1 MHAFPKA
8 EGLLQLFRIRP
19 FETSTIEGRSVE
31 RYRRVAL
38 TTLSAAVSRLIG
50 ALTLLVSVRLTL
62 PYLGPERY
70 GLWMVVGSV
79 IAMLGFS
86 DLGIGSGLVN
96 AVSEANGK
104 DDRDLAR
111 RYVSSAFFML
121 LGVSFVLLILF
132 GIIYSWVPW
141 YRLFNVHSVIAT
153 AEAGPA
159 MAVFLTC
166 FLLNIPLG
174 VINRI
179 QVSYQQGFTTNLWG
193 ALGSLFGLGALILAC
208 KRRAGLPWLV
218 LAMSGA
224 PMLATL
230 LNGAVLLGAQR
241 PWLLPSWRYCDRESA
256 RTIFRIGMM
265 FFVLQIGVAF
275 GFSSDNII
283 LAQILGPAAVTQYAV
298 PGKMFGFITIVIT
311 AILAPLWP
319 AYSEALAR
327 HDLHWVRKTLKRTI
341 ALALTIAV
349 PAYAF
354 LLLFAHRLL
363 HLWVGN
369 RVAPTLSLL
378 AGLALYGLLT
388 AIGNC
393 LGTFLNAAGIIKLQA
408 SVAAIMA
415 GANLAL
421 SIVLT
426 HRLGV
431 SGPVWGSVISYSV
444 ISLVPLAIFVPR
456 LLRSM
461 SAQSLQSVPHSG

>member
-1 MHAFPKA
+1 
-8 EGLLQLFRIRP
+8 
-19 FETSTIEGRSVE
+19 
-31 RYRRVAL
+31 
-38 TTLSAAVSRLIG
+38 
-50 ALTLLVSVRLTL
+50 
-62 PYLGPERY
+62 
-70 GLWMVVGSV
+70 
-79 IAMLGFS
+79 
-86 DLGIGSGLVN
+86 
-96 AVSEANGK
+96 
-104 DDRDLAR
+104 
-111 RYVSSAFFML
+111 
-121 LGVSFVLLILF
+121 
-132 GIIYSWVPW
+132 
-141 YRLFNVHSVIAT
+141 
-153 AEAGPA
+153 
-159 MAVFLTC
+159 
-166 FLLNIPLG
+166 
-174 VINRI
+174 
-179 QVSYQQGFTTNLWG
+179 
-193 ALGSLFGLGALILAC
+193 
-208 KRRAGLPWLV
+208 
-218 LAMSGA
+218 
-224 PMLATL
+224 
-230 LNGAVLLGAQR
+230 
-241 PWLLPSWRYCDRESA
+241 
-256 RTIFRIGMM
+256 
-265 FFVLQIGVAF
+265 
-275 GFSSDNII
+275 
-283 LAQILGPAAVTQYAV
+283 
-298 PGKMFGFITIVIT
+298 
-311 AILAPLWP
+311 
-319 AYSEALAR
+319 
-327 HDLHWVRKTLKRTI
+327 LHWVRKTLKRTI